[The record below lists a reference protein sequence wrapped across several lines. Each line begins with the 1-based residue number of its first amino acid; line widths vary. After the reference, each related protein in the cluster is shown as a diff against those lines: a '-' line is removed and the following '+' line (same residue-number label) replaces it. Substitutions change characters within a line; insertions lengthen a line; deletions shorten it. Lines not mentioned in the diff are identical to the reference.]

1 MLDLPLRRDSLLR
14 PQRSGRLPG
23 AHKQGARNLVDDTIE
38 QLQQRLQYRFANA
51 DLLIEAT
58 THASAHGGGGPSNER
73 LEFLG
78 DSVIGLVIADH
89 LFERSREMSEGEMT
103 VLKSAVVS
111 RRTLAR
117 VGRSLGLAD
126 FLQVDEGLKQR
137 KRYPGSIIA
146 NAYEAVVGAVFVDGG
161 LKAATDFILR
171 TLEPEMQR
179 ARAGRHSPS
188 YKSILQQRTQAEGK
202 GIPRYSVVRFEGPD
216 HQRRYLTVVHVCGEE
231 RGGGWGP
238 TKKAAE
244 QNAARDA
251 LDKCYPGWPEEER
264 APSKD

>member
-1 MLDLPLRRDSLLR
+1 MRQASSPLKDAL
-14 PQRSGRLPG
+14 G
-23 AHKQGARNLVDDTIE
+23 
-38 QLQQRLQYRFANA
+38 QLQERLRYRFASA
-51 DLLIEAT
+51 DLLVEAM
-58 THASAHGGGGPSNER
+58 THASAQAGGGRSNER

-89 LFERSREMSEGEMT
+89 LFERSPELSEGEMT
-103 VLKSAVVS
+103 VLKSVVVS
-111 RRTLAR
+111 RRSLGR

-146 NAYEAVVGAVFVDGG
+146 NAYEAVVGAIFVDGG
-161 LKAATDFILR
+161 LKAATDFVLR
-171 TLEPEMQR
+171 TLEPEMER

-251 LDKCYPGWPEEER
+251 LDKCYPGWTEEEHP
-264 APSKD
+264 PSQP